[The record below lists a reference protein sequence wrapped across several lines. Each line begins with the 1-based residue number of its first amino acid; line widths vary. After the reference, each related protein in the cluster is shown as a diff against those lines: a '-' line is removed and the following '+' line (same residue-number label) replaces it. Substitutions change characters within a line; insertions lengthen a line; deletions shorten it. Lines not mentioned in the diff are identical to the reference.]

1 MHATSVLAQ
10 HPFDL
15 IYALGA
21 LLQDCGMEDSEQLT
35 RKTLADYLGG
45 QGRTF
50 YKEASSRLRIIIGLS
65 VSAHI
70 PGAVESDDT
79 SMKIILFQGA
89 QYS

>member
-1 MHATSVLAQ
+1 MHVTSALT
-10 HPFDL
+10 HPVDL
-15 IYALGA
+15 TCALGA
-21 LLQDCGMEDSEQLT
+21 LLQGCGMVDSGQLT
-35 RKTLADYLGG
+35 RKTLADLLGE

-70 PGAVESDDT
+70 PGVVESDDT